1 MADRESHRTAAGGR
15 SRPGAAPANPI
26 TSLTGSTAG
35 GMPLALNRA
44 PMPSL
49 RPWISRIGVTDVE
62 LPAGQVIACRT
73 FHEHPVVRVIF
84 GARWSAH
91 TAEGHF
97 DFDPGEDGL
106 ALYFGPNSRHMPL
119 IAHGSFRVV
128 TINCGPGAGETF
140 ALPQPRAMLDR
151 ILQLETD
158 ALGSY
163 GVLPG
168 YRPLPDKHAWLTA
181 VENQIVAAIVA
192 GKLLPPSALM
202 TAFETMC
209 LTDPGA
215 SLDAFARAQGTTRRT
230 LERAILRGWGVTP
243 HQAQRRARALD
254 MAAVLLGVA
263 LEDEEQDLRLRYFDQ
278 SHLIR
283 EMRQYFDMTPS
294 QLKNADS
301 PLLRIT
307 MEIRQARRVEALAH
321 IGAGQTPPWRDPA
334 AEPRP

>member
-1 MADRESHRTAAGGR
+1 MADHDTPRAATGGR
-15 SRPGAAPANPI
+15 GRPGNAAASPI

-44 PMPSL
+44 PGVSL
-49 RPWISRIGVTDVE
+49 RPWVARIGVTDVV
-62 LPAGQVIACRT
+62 LPAGDVIACRT

-84 GARWSAH
+84 GSRWSTQ
-91 TAEGHF
+91 TADGHF
-97 DFDPGEDGL
+97 DFDPGEEGL
-106 ALYFGPNSRHMPL
+106 ALYFGPNSRQMPL
-119 IAHGSFRVV
+119 VAHGSFRVV

-151 ILQLETD
+151 IIQLEND
-158 ALGSY
+158 SIGSY

-168 YRPLPDKHAWLTA
+168 YRPQADKRAWLDA
-181 VENQIVAAIVA
+181 VEQQIGAALGA
-192 GKLLPPSALM
+192 GKPPRPSAMM
-202 TAFETMC
+202 TAFETLC

-215 SLDAFARAQGTTRRT
+215 SLDNFADVHGVTRRT

-263 LEDEEQDLRLRYFDQ
+263 LEEEEQELRLRYFDQ

-283 EMRQYFDMTPS
+283 EMRQYFDMTPG
-294 QLKNADS
+294 QLKNAPC

-321 IGAGQTPPWRDPA
+321 IGVGQPPPWRDPH
-334 AEPRP
+334 AEPAG